1 MRLTRSGY
9 TKAIICDCKMPQNQ
23 LTVVQT
29 QAVDAALESLTFL
42 KLVARVQGVGIA
54 KLSRRD
60 IEGFVRAA
68 DRATPQ
74 PVEPSET

>member
-1 MRLTRSGY
+1 MS
-9 TKAIICDCKMPQNQ
+9 QNQ
-23 LTVVQT
+23 LTVAQK

-54 KLSRRD
+54 KLSKRD
-60 IEGFVRAA
+60 IESFVRAA

-74 PVEPSET
+74 PVEPNETEKNFGSR

>member
-1 MRLTRSGY
+1 MSLIITNEEAGMRQDKLPLTPAQ
-9 TKAIICDCKMPQNQ
+9 K
-23 LTVVQT
+23 

-60 IEGFVRAA
+60 LESFVQAA
-68 DRATPQ
+68 DRSHST
-74 PVEPSET
+74 